1 MTAPLQ
7 ELFDDD
13 ATNADIIIVDAG
25 VYVPTGVGAPELA
38 FGAVLRRVADA
49 RAPRKTVCIG
59 YVTAEGDQELAPAL
73 SAARSYVP
81 GDRLVLITRP

>member
-1 MTAPLQ
+1 MPT
-7 ELFDDD
+7 D
-13 ATNADIIIVDAG
+13 A
-25 VYVPTGVGAPELA
+25 GAPELA

-59 YVTAEGDQELAPAL
+59 CGPADGRARRAPRMELRRPVSVVRYVTAEGDQQLAPAL